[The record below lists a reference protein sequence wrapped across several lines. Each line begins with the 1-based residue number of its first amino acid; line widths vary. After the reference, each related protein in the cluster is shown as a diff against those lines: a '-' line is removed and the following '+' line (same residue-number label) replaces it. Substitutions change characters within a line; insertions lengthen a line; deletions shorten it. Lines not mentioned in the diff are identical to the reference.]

1 MKKTPKPPKDKGYVD
16 IHSHILYDI
25 DDGPGT
31 IEESVE
37 IVKLLIHAGFST
49 SYATPHN
56 MPDNDRDAL
65 LSGIEER
72 INSIY
77 LALES
82 EGITYKINTGAEN
95 YFDSSLNIKNPESY
109 FIPLGNSHIFLVEI
123 PFIGEISYHLGAL
136 HKTGF
141 QCIIAHVERYLDVV
155 QNPDK
160 LFMFKK
166 SGFLFQI
173 NIGSLIGV
181 YGLDVMRTAN
191 YLLTSGVIDVIATDI
206 HGIEHADIVLKKGLK
221 RLKTVASAYQISED
235 LINISYKIPN
245 IVGG

>member
-1 MKKTPKPPKDKGYVD
+1 MKKVPKPPKDKGYAD
-16 IHSHILYDI
+16 MHSHILYDI
-25 DDGPGT
+25 DDGVTT

-37 IVKLLIHAGFST
+37 IVKLLAHAGFST

-56 MPDNDRDAL
+56 MPGNDRNTL
-65 LSGIEER
+65 LSGIKER
-72 INSIY
+72 INRIY

-95 YFDSSLNIKNPESY
+95 YFDTSLNIKNPESY
-109 FIPLGNSHIFLVEI
+109 FIPLGDSNVFLVEI

-136 HKTGF
+136 RKTGF

-173 NIGSLIGV
+173 NIGSLIGL

-191 YLLTSGVIDVIATDI
+191 YLLTSGVIDVVATDI
-206 HGIEHADIVLKKGLK
+206 HSIEHARIILKKGLK
-221 RLKTVASAYQISED
+221 RLEAVASAHQISDD
-235 LINISYKIPN
+235 LSNISYKIPN
-245 IVGG
+245 KTGG